1 MEKTKNSISLSI
13 KVNFIWLGVL
23 FSFFY
28 WTLESIRDVVAF
40 QKGTFVERFFIP
52 DTITIWMRL
61 LIVFIILLFSAY
73 VQSLKNKATA
83 QKIELGE
90 ILTNVKH
97 IWISLGFGALYWIL
111 ESFRDAEVINFNNIL
126 SQIFLPSAKQ
136 FFMRILAICILVLFS
151 IYIKT
156 LIDARKKAE
165 KQLQNLK
172 DKFLTQKQEE
182 TDLIKNINEALHQK
196 IESHEAERKELEA
209 ILEEQKNSLTSVH
222 HHVRTNTQN
231 LLRLYETKY
240 VKTDNKNVLS
250 ILTEIKTQ
258 LYTLSLI
265 YSRQYKDESSN
276 AIKYKTY
283 LDDLIKYLS
292 SVNFIHN
299 LELYIEKDILLPL
312 QQAVPISLLLSELI
326 LSSFSNPTTKNDIKL
341 FIQKSEDEL
350 LIKIRH
356 SDKEA
361 WQGFEEKD
369 NKFQWVKNTIENNL
383 EGNLWISRS
392 NFTELNMVIKV

>member
-1 MEKTKNSISLSI
+1 MEKTKNNISLPI

-28 WTLESIRDVVAF
+28 WTMESIRDVLAF

-73 VQSLKNKATA
+73 VQSLKNKATTR
-83 QKIELGE
+83 KIELSD

-97 IWISLGFGALYWIL
+97 IWISLGFGSLYWIL
-111 ESFRDAEVINFNNIL
+111 ESLRDAETLNINNIL

-136 FFMRILAICILVLFS
+136 FFMRLLAVCILVLFS

-172 DKFLTQKQEE
+172 DKFLAQKQEE
-182 TDLIKNINEALHQK
+182 TDILKNMNESLHHK
-196 IESHEAERKELEA
+196 IESHENKRKELEA
-209 ILEEQKNSLTSVH
+209 ILGAQKNSLISAH
-222 HHVRTNTQN
+222 HHLKTNTQN

-240 VKTDNKNVLS
+240 TKTDNTSVLS

-265 YSRQYKDESSN
+265 YSRQYKDENSN

-283 LDDLIKYLS
+283 LDDLIKYIS
-292 SVNFIHN
+292 SVNYIHI
-299 LELYIEKDILLPL
+299 LELYMEKEILLPI
-312 QQAVPISLLLSELI
+312 QHAVPISLLLSELI
-326 LSSFSNPTTKNDIKL
+326 LFSFSNITAKNDIKL
-341 FIQKSEDEL
+341 FIQKPEDEL

-356 SDKEA
+356 SDREA
-361 WQGFEEKD
+361 WQGFEGK
-369 NKFQWVKNTIENNL
+369 NQNFKWINNTIEDHLN
-383 EGNLWISRS
+383 GNAWIVR
-392 NFTELNMVIKV
+392 NKFTELNIRLKV